1 MGAQQLK
8 AVDKFR
14 AGDIA
19 ANDNDA
25 RLTGCALPVV
35 QRHRWIKKM
44 LHAVKHKRHLNAD
57 QMYDA
62 FHAQDVGPAQPDER
76 VEPKIKRIRVNRIVQ
91 DNGRRSDPRIM
102 FWQRGC
108 GCRGWGETGKVIKW
122 IVETKCRFG
131 YEWYQSCQCLI

>member
-35 QRHRWIKKM
+35 QRHRWVKKM

-91 DNGRRSDPRIM
+91 DIDADPIRASC
-102 FWQRGC
+102 FGSGAVGAADGAKPERLSSGLL
-108 GCRGWGETGKVIKW
+108 GTNAGSGTGGI
-122 IVETKCRFG
+122 
-131 YEWYQSCQCLI
+131 SHANA

>member
-25 RLTGCALPVV
+25 RLTGCALPVL

-62 FHAQDVGPAQPDER
+62 FHTQDVGPAHHVLAAGLWVPR
-76 VEPKIKRIRVNRIVQ
+76 MGRNR
-91 DNGRRSDPRIM
+91 
-102 FWQRGC
+102 
-108 GCRGWGETGKVIKW
+108 K
-122 IVETKCRFG
+122 G
-131 YEWYQSCQCLI
+131 YQVDC